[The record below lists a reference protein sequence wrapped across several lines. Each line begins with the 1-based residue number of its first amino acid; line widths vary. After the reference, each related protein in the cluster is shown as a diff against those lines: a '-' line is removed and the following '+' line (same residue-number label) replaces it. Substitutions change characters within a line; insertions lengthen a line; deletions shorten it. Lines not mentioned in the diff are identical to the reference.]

1 MLKRTARLAAVAA
14 VVILAALFMTSL
26 LFAYSTNFDDLALGP
41 IDGQSTNGITF
52 HSDVVYVADW
62 PIGFSTLSG
71 QYAFTEGGGY
81 LEIAFDEPQDVVSFT
96 FAYDRNGIW
105 ATGTLNGQTVYEQ
118 FIEGEPVEYGPPPVL
133 TVLQEEFVDYEGS
146 VTLYGRIDTLLL
158 TFESGIAIDNLE
170 TSVLPDEEPTPAAPM
185 SCTTGDRS
193 LNADHCGRPVAIFAR
208 NGGFAIYGIDINTG
222 GVRWRADPA
231 EQIGAVASPP
241 TVAIAEGQNPYSFQP
256 FTLYRLPSGSSSSTP
271 TIGMQALRWQWR
283 EPARSCQT
291 AEPPP
296 EYPRTTKGPP
306 LSGPL
311 LSCGAYN
318 SSSCG
323 DLHQEAPI

>member
-41 IDGQSTNGITF
+41 IDGQSTKGITF

-96 FAYDRNGIW
+96 FAYDWNGIW

-118 FIEGEPVEYGPPPVL
+118 FIEGDPVEYGPPPTL

-170 TSVLPDEEPTPAAPM
+170 TSVLPDEELDDSTPM
-185 SCTTGDRS
+185 LCTTGDNS
-193 LNADHCGRPVAIFAR
+193 LNAHHCGRPVAIFAQ
-208 NGGFAIYGIDINTG
+208 NEGFALYGVDINTG
-222 GVRWRADPA
+222 WGSLASEITA
-231 EQIGAVASPP
+231 EQIEAVGVP
-241 TVAIAEGQNPYSFQP
+241 TDGPVAIAEGQNPYNHQP
-256 FTLYRLPSGSSSSTP
+256 FTLYRLPSGEFQLNTYYWDGKPYVVKWEGTSPVKVVT
-271 TIGMQALRWQWR
+271 W
-283 EPARSCQT
+283 
-291 AEPPP
+291 
-296 EYPRTTKGPP
+296 
-306 LSGPL
+306 
-311 LSCGAYN
+311 
-318 SSSCG
+318 
-323 DLHQEAPI
+323 

>member
-1 MLKRTARLAAVAA
+1 M
-14 VVILAALFMTSL
+14 
-26 LFAYSTNFDDLALGP
+26 
-41 IDGQSTNGITF
+41 
-52 HSDVVYVADW
+52 
-62 PIGFSTLSG
+62 
-71 QYAFTEGGGY
+71 
-81 LEIAFDEPQDVVSFT
+81 VSFT

-222 GVRWRADPA
+222 WGALASEISA
-231 EQIGAVASPP
+231 EQIEAVGIP
-241 TVAIAEGQNPYSFQP
+241 TDGPVAIAEGQNPYNYQP
-256 FTLYRLPSGSSSSTP
+256 FTLYRLPSGEFQLNTYYWDGKPYVVKWEGTSPVKVVT
-271 TIGMQALRWQWR
+271 W
-283 EPARSCQT
+283 
-291 AEPPP
+291 
-296 EYPRTTKGPP
+296 
-306 LSGPL
+306 
-311 LSCGAYN
+311 
-318 SSSCG
+318 
-323 DLHQEAPI
+323 

>member
-81 LEIAFDEPQDVVSFT
+81 LEIAFNEPQDVVSFT

-222 GVRWRADPA
+222 WGALASEISA
-231 EQIGAVASPP
+231 EQIEAVGIP
-241 TVAIAEGQNPYSFQP
+241 TDGPVAIAEGQNPYNYQP
-256 FTLYRLPSGSSSSTP
+256 FTLYRLPSGEFQLNTYYWDGKP
-271 TIGMQALRWQWR
+271 YAVKWEG
-283 EPARSCQT
+283 
-291 AEPPP
+291 
-296 EYPRTTKGPP
+296 
-306 LSGPL
+306 
-311 LSCGAYN
+311 N
-318 SSSCG
+318 S
-323 DLHQEAPI
+323 PVKVVTW

>member
-222 GVRWRADPA
+222 WGALASEITA
-231 EQIGAVASPP
+231 EQIEAAGVP
-241 TVAIAEGQNPYSFQP
+241 TDGPVIIAEGENPYNHQP
-256 FTLYRLPSGSSSSTP
+256 FTLYRLPSGEFQLNTYYWDGKPYAVKWEGTSPVKVVT
-271 TIGMQALRWQWR
+271 W
-283 EPARSCQT
+283 
-291 AEPPP
+291 
-296 EYPRTTKGPP
+296 
-306 LSGPL
+306 
-311 LSCGAYN
+311 
-318 SSSCG
+318 
-323 DLHQEAPI
+323 

>member
-222 GVRWRADPA
+222 WGALASEISA
-231 EQIGAVASPP
+231 EQIEAVGIP
-241 TVAIAEGQNPYSFQP
+241 TDGPVAIAEGQNPYNYQP
-256 FTLYRLPSGSSSSTP
+256 FTLYRLPSGEFQLNTYYWDGKPYVVKWEGTSPVKVVT
-271 TIGMQALRWQWR
+271 W
-283 EPARSCQT
+283 
-291 AEPPP
+291 
-296 EYPRTTKGPP
+296 
-306 LSGPL
+306 
-311 LSCGAYN
+311 
-318 SSSCG
+318 
-323 DLHQEAPI
+323 

>member
-193 LNADHCGRPVAIFAR
+193 LNADHCGRPVAIFAQ

-222 GVRWRADPA
+222 WGSLASEITA
-231 EQIGAVASPP
+231 EQIEAVGIP
-241 TVAIAEGQNPYSFQP
+241 TDGPVAIAEGQNPYNYQP
-256 FTLYRLPSGSSSSTP
+256 FTLHRLPSGEFQLNTYYWDGKP
-271 TIGMQALRWQWR
+271 YAVKWEG
-283 EPARSCQT
+283 
-291 AEPPP
+291 
-296 EYPRTTKGPP
+296 
-306 LSGPL
+306 
-311 LSCGAYN
+311 N
-318 SSSCG
+318 S
-323 DLHQEAPI
+323 PVKVVTW

>member
-222 GVRWRADPA
+222 WGSLASEITA
-231 EQIGAVASPP
+231 EQIEAAGIP
-241 TVAIAEGQNPYSFQP
+241 TDGPVVIAEGENPYNYQP
-256 FTLYRLPSGSSSSTP
+256 FTLYRLPSGEFQLNTYYWDGKPYVVKWEGTSPVKVVT
-271 TIGMQALRWQWR
+271 W
-283 EPARSCQT
+283 
-291 AEPPP
+291 
-296 EYPRTTKGPP
+296 
-306 LSGPL
+306 
-311 LSCGAYN
+311 
-318 SSSCG
+318 
-323 DLHQEAPI
+323 

>member
-193 LNADHCGRPVAIFAR
+193 LNADHCGRPVAIFAQ

-222 GVRWRADPA
+222 WGALASEITA
-231 EQIGAVASPP
+231 EQIEAAGIP
-241 TVAIAEGQNPYSFQP
+241 TDGPVVIAEGENPYNYQP
-256 FTLYRLPSGSSSSTP
+256 FTLYRLPSGEFQLNTYYWDGKP
-271 TIGMQALRWQWR
+271 YAVKWEG
-283 EPARSCQT
+283 
-291 AEPPP
+291 
-296 EYPRTTKGPP
+296 
-306 LSGPL
+306 
-311 LSCGAYN
+311 N
-318 SSSCG
+318 S
-323 DLHQEAPI
+323 PVKVVTW

>member
-222 GVRWRADPA
+222 WGSLASEITA
-231 EQIGAVASPP
+231 EQIEAVGIP
-241 TVAIAEGQNPYSFQP
+241 TDGPVAIAEGQNPYNYQP
-256 FTLYRLPSGSSSSTP
+256 FTLYRLPSGEFQLNTYYWDGKPYVVKWEGTSPVKVVT
-271 TIGMQALRWQWR
+271 W
-283 EPARSCQT
+283 
-291 AEPPP
+291 
-296 EYPRTTKGPP
+296 
-306 LSGPL
+306 
-311 LSCGAYN
+311 
-318 SSSCG
+318 
-323 DLHQEAPI
+323 

>member
-222 GVRWRADPA
+222 WGALASEISA
-231 EQIGAVASPP
+231 EQIEAVGIP
-241 TVAIAEGQNPYSFQP
+241 TDGPVAIAEGQNPYNYQP
-256 FTLYRLPSGSSSSTP
+256 FTLYRLPSGEFQLNTYYWDGKP
-271 TIGMQALRWQWR
+271 YAVKWEG
-283 EPARSCQT
+283 
-291 AEPPP
+291 
-296 EYPRTTKGPP
+296 
-306 LSGPL
+306 
-311 LSCGAYN
+311 N
-318 SSSCG
+318 S
-323 DLHQEAPI
+323 PVKVVTW

>member
-222 GVRWRADPA
+222 WGALASEITA
-231 EQIGAVASPP
+231 EQIEAAGIP
-241 TVAIAEGQNPYSFQP
+241 TDGPVVIAEGENPYNYQP
-256 FTLYRLPSGSSSSTP
+256 FTLYRLPSGEFQLNTYYWDGKPYVVKWEGTSPVKVVT
-271 TIGMQALRWQWR
+271 W
-283 EPARSCQT
+283 
-291 AEPPP
+291 
-296 EYPRTTKGPP
+296 
-306 LSGPL
+306 
-311 LSCGAYN
+311 
-318 SSSCG
+318 
-323 DLHQEAPI
+323 

>member
-222 GVRWRADPA
+222 WGSLASEITA
-231 EQIGAVASPP
+231 EQIEAVGIP
-241 TVAIAEGQNPYSFQP
+241 TDGPVAIAEGQNPYNYQP
-256 FTLYRLPSGSSSSTP
+256 FTLYRLPSGEFQLNTYYWDGKP
-271 TIGMQALRWQWR
+271 YAVKWEG
-283 EPARSCQT
+283 
-291 AEPPP
+291 
-296 EYPRTTKGPP
+296 
-306 LSGPL
+306 
-311 LSCGAYN
+311 N
-318 SSSCG
+318 S
-323 DLHQEAPI
+323 PVKVVTW

>member
-41 IDGQSTNGITF
+41 IDGQSTKGITF

-96 FAYDRNGIW
+96 FAYDWNGIW

-118 FIEGEPVEYGPPPVL
+118 FIEGDPVEYGPPPTL

-170 TSVLPDEEPTPAAPM
+170 T
-185 SCTTGDRS
+185 
-193 LNADHCGRPVAIFAR
+193 
-208 NGGFAIYGIDINTG
+208 
-222 GVRWRADPA
+222 
-231 EQIGAVASPP
+231 
-241 TVAIAEGQNPYSFQP
+241 
-256 FTLYRLPSGSSSSTP
+256 
-271 TIGMQALRWQWR
+271 
-283 EPARSCQT
+283 
-291 AEPPP
+291 
-296 EYPRTTKGPP
+296 
-306 LSGPL
+306 
-311 LSCGAYN
+311 
-318 SSSCG
+318 
-323 DLHQEAPI
+323 

>member
-193 LNADHCGRPVAIFAR
+193 LNADHCGRPVAIFAQ

-222 GVRWRADPA
+222 WGALASEISA
-231 EQIGAVASPP
+231 EQIEAVGIP
-241 TVAIAEGQNPYSFQP
+241 TDGPVAIAEGQNPYNYQP
-256 FTLYRLPSGSSSSTP
+256 FTLYRLPSGEFQLNTYYWDGKP
-271 TIGMQALRWQWR
+271 YAVKWEG
-283 EPARSCQT
+283 
-291 AEPPP
+291 
-296 EYPRTTKGPP
+296 
-306 LSGPL
+306 
-311 LSCGAYN
+311 N
-318 SSSCG
+318 S
-323 DLHQEAPI
+323 PVKVVTW

>member
-193 LNADHCGRPVAIFAR
+193 LNADHCGRPVAIFAQ

-222 GVRWRADPA
+222 WGSLASEITA
-231 EQIGAVASPP
+231 EQIEAVGIP
-241 TVAIAEGQNPYSFQP
+241 TDGPVAIAEGQNPYNYQP
-256 FTLYRLPSGSSSSTP
+256 FTLYRLPSGEFQLNTYYWDGKP
-271 TIGMQALRWQWR
+271 YAVKWEG
-283 EPARSCQT
+283 
-291 AEPPP
+291 
-296 EYPRTTKGPP
+296 
-306 LSGPL
+306 
-311 LSCGAYN
+311 N
-318 SSSCG
+318 S
-323 DLHQEAPI
+323 PVKVVTW

>member
-222 GVRWRADPA
+222 WGALASEISA
-231 EQIGAVASPP
+231 EQIEAVGIP
-241 TVAIAEGQNPYSFQP
+241 TDGPVAIAEGQNPYNYQP
-256 FTLYRLPSGSSSSTP
+256 FTLYRLPSGEFQLNTYYWDGKPYAVKWEGTSPVKVVT
-271 TIGMQALRWQWR
+271 W
-283 EPARSCQT
+283 
-291 AEPPP
+291 
-296 EYPRTTKGPP
+296 
-306 LSGPL
+306 
-311 LSCGAYN
+311 
-318 SSSCG
+318 
-323 DLHQEAPI
+323 